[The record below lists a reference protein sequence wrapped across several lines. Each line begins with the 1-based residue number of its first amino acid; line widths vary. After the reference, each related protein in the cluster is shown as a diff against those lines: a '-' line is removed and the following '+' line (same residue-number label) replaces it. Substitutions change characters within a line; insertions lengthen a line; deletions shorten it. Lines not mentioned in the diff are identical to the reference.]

1 MTSKTTSF
9 LVGLFVL
16 IGVLLT
22 VVAIVWIGV
31 TGYFQRGQYY
41 VTYLD
46 ESVQGLQK
54 DSIVKFRGV
63 EVGRVEQIRIA
74 PDGRL
79 VAVIMKI
86 DLKGDPTKTA
96 VAQLAS
102 TGITGIM
109 YMELSYRRPE
119 EPDLSP
125 RLTFPSEYPV
135 IPSKPSE
142 YTRILSGI
150 NEILNRLNQVDME
163 GISRD
168 FKAAARA
175 VSDLLQGPRTQ
186 QILARLEKTVGNLE
200 ALSAETQRKLKE
212 VNPAGLLKETETTL
226 AAAQNLL
233 QTLAGELRSLKLPE
247 TARQGRN
254 LLVETQQVVERLRRA
269 GESLERLAERLEYRP
284 ADLLFGQPPTPRW
297 NERPA
302 RAREVNR

>member
-1 MTSKTTSF
+1 MASKTTSF

-16 IGVLLT
+16 LGVLLT
-22 VVAIVWIGV
+22 VVAIIWIGV

-54 DSIVKFRGV
+54 DSIVKYRGV

-109 YMELSYRRPE
+109 YMELSYRRPG
-119 EPDLSP
+119 EPDHSPKLS
-125 RLTFPSEYPV
+125 FPSEYPV

-142 YTRILSGI
+142 YSRILTGV
-150 NEILNRLNQVDME
+150 NEILTRLNQVDVE
-163 GISRD
+163 GISAELKTAA
-168 FKAAARA
+168 KA
-175 VSDLLQGPRTQ
+175 VGELLRGPQMQ
-186 QILARLEKTVGNLE
+186 QIMARLEKTVANLE
-200 ALSAETQRKLKE
+200 TLTGQANRKVKEANLAAVLQETGQ
-212 VNPAGLLKETETTL
+212 TL
-226 AAAQNLL
+226 AAAKNLL
-233 QTLAGELRSLKLPE
+233 RIMEQEFKEMKLPQTLH
-247 TARQGRN
+247 QGRN
-254 LLVETQQVVERLRRA
+254 LIFEVQQVTDRLHRTA
-269 GESLERLAERLEYRP
+269 ESLERFAERIENRP
-284 ADLLFGQPPTPRW
+284 PDLLFGRPPEPRW
-297 NERPA
+297 NEKPR
-302 RAREVNR
+302 R

>member
-1 MTSKTTSF
+1 MAQKTTSF

-16 IGVLLT
+16 VGVLLT
-22 VVAIVWIGV
+22 VGAIIWIGV
-31 TGYFQRGQYY
+31 TGYFQKGQYY

-79 VAVIMKI
+79 VAIIMKI

-109 YMELSYRRPE
+109 YIELTYRHPE

-125 RLTFPSEYPV
+125 KITFPSEYPV

-142 YTRILSGI
+142 YSRILSGI
-150 NEILNRLNQVDME
+150 NEILTRLNQVDVE
-163 GISRD
+163 GISTEI
-168 FKAAARA
+168 KAAARSVA
-175 VSDLLQGPRTQ
+175 QVLQGPQLRQT
-186 QILARLEKTVGNLE
+186 LAHLEKTSANLE
-200 ALSAETQRKLKE
+200 ALTGQASRKVNEIKPAMVLQRMDK
-212 VNPAGLLKETETTL
+212 TL
-226 AAAQNLL
+226 MAAQQLL
-233 QTLAGELRSLKLPE
+233 TALGEELKAMKLPE
-247 TARQGRN
+247 TIAQGRN
-254 LLVETQQVVERLRRA
+254 LLFEVQQVSFRLQRTA
-269 GESLERLAERLEYRP
+269 ESLERFAERLEYRP
-284 ADLLFGQPPTPRW
+284 PDLLFGQPPSPRW
-297 NERPA
+297 NEK
-302 RAREVNR
+302 